1 MFERFTEDARDVV
14 TGSAEHSE
22 RAGEDSI
29 TEEHVLLAMLD
40 QEGTRAAFAFASL
53 GITDRRASVE
63 HALAE
68 ARRRGGLSKADED
81 ALAGLGID
89 VAEIVSKVEEV
100 DGQGALQAGG
110 KPRRWWPGRRPFTA
124 AAKGVLERSLR
135 IAVGRGDRCIGGEH
149 LLLALVAR
157 PGVVADVLA
166 EHGATYE
173 AVERAMFGGGGG
185 GGSAKAG

>member
-1 MFERFTEDARDVV
+1 MFERFTKDARDVV

-53 GITDRRASVE
+53 GITDRRASVDD
-63 HALAE
+63 ALAE

-89 VAEIVSKVEEV
+89 VAEIVSKVEEAH
-100 DGQGALQAGG
+100 GQGALQAGG

-124 AAKGVLERSLR
+124 AAKDVLERSLR
-135 IAVGRGDRCIGGEH
+135 IAVGRGDRYIGGEH

-173 AVERAMFGGGGG
+173 AVERAMFGGG
-185 GGSAKAG
+185 SAKAG